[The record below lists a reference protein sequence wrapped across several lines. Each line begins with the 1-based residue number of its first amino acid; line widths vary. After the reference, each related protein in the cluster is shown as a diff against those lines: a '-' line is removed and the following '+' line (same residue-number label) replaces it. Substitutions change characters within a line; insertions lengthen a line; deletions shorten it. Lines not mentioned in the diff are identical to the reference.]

1 MTYKEFFKKWA
12 REMFAAHDVITP
24 EDENLWLEE
33 LANILDTDPQAACVL
48 AARSEG
54 VGLSNASLTG
64 ADLFRANL
72 TRANL
77 TWASL
82 SSANLFRAGL
92 SGANLGGADLSGANL
107 SSANL
112 SSANLT
118 SANLF
123 RAGLSG
129 ANLGGAD
136 LSGANLTKADLAR
149 ANLFRANLT
158 WANLT
163 RANLFRADLSGANL
177 GGADLS
183 SANLSSANLTRAN
196 LTRANLTGARYN
208 PLVLLGQLAWTNLP
222 GWVETLAMRFDATC
236 HPHPEKFQEW
246 GEEKGHCP
254 LYSSEVEQA
263 LHFTTNRRNWK
274 TGRAPSPWLMW
285 RILCRASGIRI

>member
-112 SSANLT
+112 SS
-118 SANLF
+118 
-123 RAGLSG
+123 
-129 ANLGGAD
+129 
-136 LSGANLTKADLAR
+136 
-149 ANLFRANLT
+149 
-158 WANLT
+158 ANLT